1 MISVA
6 LCTHNGERFLS
17 AQLESILNQT
27 LLPDE
32 IVLSDDASTDDTVAI
47 AEAIAATHPGVR
59 LRVLRNAR
67 PLGVTKNFEQAV
79 LATEGELIVLSD
91 QDDLWYPNRIE
102 KAAAEFA
109 RRPGLLLLHGDA
121 RLVDADGEP
130 LGSDLFA
137 ALEATPWELGS
148 IVAGRA
154 IDVFLRRN
162 LALGAATMFR
172 RSLLEPAAPF
182 DAGWVHDEWL
192 AVIAAATGEG
202 TVDFVPEPLIDY
214 RQHGA
219 NQIGVRKL
227 SFRGKL
233 RRLMQPRRERNRRLL
248 AAFEHLAARLEQLG
262 VAPEIVAAA
271 REKVEHERVRNAL
284 PAARILRVVPVMR
297 EVRTGRYRTKG
308 RGAPDV
314 LRDLVQP
321 VG

>member
-6 LCTHNGERFLS
+6 LCTHNGARFLA

-27 LLPDE
+27 LPPSE

-47 AEAIAATHPGVR
+47 AEAMLVGHPGVR
-59 LRVLRNAR
+59 LRVIRNAQ
-67 PLGVTKNFEQAV
+67 PLGVTKNFEHAV
-79 LATEGELIVLSD
+79 LRTEGDLIALSD
-91 QDDLWYPNRIE
+91 QDDVWYPRRLE
-102 KAAAEFA
+102 RAVAEFA
-109 RRPGLLLLHGDA
+109 RRPELLLVHGEA

-148 IVAGRA
+148 IAGGRA

-162 LALGAATMFR
+162 LAVGAATMFR
-172 RSLLEPAAPF
+172 RSLLETAVPF
-182 DAGWVHDEWL
+182 ADGWVHDEWL
-192 AVIAAATGEG
+192 AVIAAATGAG
-202 TVDFVPEPLIDY
+202 TVDFIPEPLIDY
-214 RQHGA
+214 RQHGT
-219 NQIGVRKL
+219 NQIGLRKL
-227 SFRGKL
+227 SLRGKF

-248 AAFEHLAARLEQLG
+248 VAFENLTERLEQLK
-262 VAPEIVAAA
+262 VSPAIIEAA
-271 REKVEHERVRNAL
+271 REKVEHERVRNGL
-284 PAARILRVVPVMR
+284 PAARILRVLPVLR

>member
-6 LCTHNGERFLS
+6 LCTHNGARFLP

-27 LLPDE
+27 LPPDE

-47 AEAIAATHPGVR
+47 AEAIVAKHPAVR
-59 LRVLRNAR
+59 LRILRNAQ
-67 PLGVTKNFEQAV
+67 PLGVTKNFEQAA
-79 LATEGELIVLSD
+79 LATEGDLIVLSD

-102 KAAAEFA
+102 RAAAEFD

-121 RLVDADGEP
+121 RLVDADGKP

-148 IVAGRA
+148 IAAGRA

-162 LALGAATMFR
+162 LALGAATAFR
-172 RSLLEPAAPF
+172 RSLLETAAPF
-182 DAGWVHDEWL
+182 DEGWVHDEWL
-192 AVIAAATGEG
+192 AVIAAASGPS

-214 RQHGA
+214 RQHGT

-227 SFRGKL
+227 SFLGKI

-248 AAFEHLAARLEQLG
+248 AAFEHLTARLELLD
-262 VAPEIVAAA
+262 VSPEIVAAA
-271 REKVEHERVRNAL
+271 REKVEHERVRNGL
-284 PAARILRVVPVMR
+284 PAARVLRIVPVLR

-314 LRDLVQP
+314 LRDLVQR

>member
-6 LCTHNGERFLS
+6 LCTHNGARYLP
-17 AQLESILNQT
+17 AQLESILGQT
-27 LLPDE
+27 VPPDE

-47 AEAIAATHPGVR
+47 AEAIVAQHPGVR
-59 LRVLRNAR
+59 LRVLRNLT

-79 LATEGELIVLSD
+79 LATEGDLIVLSD
-91 QDDLWYPNRIE
+91 QDDIWYPNRIE
-102 KAAAEFA
+102 RAAAEFVH
-109 RRPGLLLLHGDA
+109 RPELLLLHGDA

-130 LGSDLFA
+130 LGSDLFE
-137 ALEATPWELGS
+137 ALEATSWELDS
-148 IVAGRA
+148 IAQGRA

-172 RSLLEPAAPF
+172 RSLLETAVPF

-192 AVIAAATGEG
+192 AVIAAATGSG
-202 TVDFVPEPLIDY
+202 TVGFIPEPIIDY

-227 SFRGKL
+227 SLRGKI

-248 AAFEHLAARLEQLG
+248 AAFEHLTARLEQLG
-262 VAPEIVAAA
+262 VSPEVLAAA
-271 REKVEHERVRNAL
+271 VQKVEHERVRNGL
-284 PAARILRVVPVMR
+284 PRARVLRIVPVLR

>member
-6 LCTHNGERFLS
+6 LCTHNGARFLP
-17 AQLESILNQT
+17 AQLESIINQT
-27 LLPDE
+27 LPPDE
-32 IVLSDDASTDDTVAI
+32 IVLSDDASTDDTVVI
-47 AEAIAATHPGVR
+47 AEAIVARHPGMR
-59 LRVLRNAR
+59 LRVVRNAQ
-67 PLGVTKNFEQAV
+67 PLGVTKNFERAV
-79 LATEGELIVLSD
+79 LATEGDLIVLSD

-102 KAAAEFA
+102 RAAAEFD
-109 RRPGLLLLHGDA
+109 RRPELLLLHGDA

-148 IVAGRA
+148 IAEGRA
-154 IDVFLRRN
+154 IEVFLRRN

-172 RSLLEPAAPF
+172 RSLLETAVPF
-182 DAGWVHDEWL
+182 DEGWVHDEWL
-192 AVIAAATGEG
+192 AVIAAATAEG

-227 SFRGKL
+227 SFRGKF

-248 AAFEHLAARLEQLG
+248 AAFEHLTARLEQLG
-262 VAPEIVAAA
+262 VAPEILAAA
-271 REKVEHERVRNAL
+271 MQKVEHERVRNGL
-284 PAARILRVVPVMR
+284 PRARVLRVVPVLR